1 MELRRPTWSDEES
14 VVEMMKDFKDTN
26 SAHDGSFW
34 NAENF
39 DYERWLAANADAEK
53 GLNIPSDQVPA
64 IQFVGFVDKEAVGFL
79 NLRLRLN
86 DYLLRYAGHI
96 GYSVKPSERG
106 KGYAKA
112 MLAQALK
119 IAISKNISKVLVTCR
134 VDNPASRAVIV
145 ANGGVLEDSCKGI
158 ERYWI
163 DQNRKK

>member
-1 MELRRPTWSDEES
+1 M
-14 VVEMMKDFKDTN
+14 
-26 SAHDGSFW
+26 
-34 NAENF
+34 
-39 DYERWLAANADAEK
+39 
-53 GLNIPSDQVPA
+53 PA

-163 DQNRKK
+163 DQNRKNKVSLKKVKAS